1 MFIEKV
7 SIQLRENHKREEN
20 VNVIK
25 FFKLFDNHC
34 IDFNI
39 LLLRMIMR
47 MITMMYSGICCAVS
61 EII

>member
-34 IDFNI
+34 IDLNA
-39 LLLRMIMR
+39 
-47 MITMMYSGICCAVS
+47 YENDHYGV
-61 EII
+61 